1 MKVARTRIA
10 HIVADRTLKEGS
22 AQRLSRELAAYL
34 LTERRT
40 GELDS
45 LLRDIQH
52 DWAEAG
58 HVEVVAASA
67 FPLTATVRSDI
78 TRRVKTVYPN
88 AKQVTINEVRDPE
101 VIGGVRL
108 NLPDRQLDL
117 SVRHKLNTFKQLAS
131 QTNGQGKD

>member
-10 HIVADRTLKEGS
+10 SAIADRTLKQGVS
-22 AQRLSRELAAYL
+22 KRLSRELAAYL

-45 LLRDIQH
+45 LLRDVQH
-52 DWAEAG
+52 DWADAG
-58 HVEVVAASA
+58 HVEVIAASA
-67 FPLTATVRSDI
+67 FPLTAAVRGDI
-78 TRRVKTVYPN
+78 TKRVKALYPA
-88 AKQVTINEVRDPE
+88 AKQIIINETHDPA

-117 SVRHKLNTFKQLAS
+117 SIRTKLNRFKQLA
-131 QTNGQGKD
+131 TQGKD

>member
-10 HIVADRTLKEGS
+10 QAIADRTLQQGESKQLG
-22 AQRLSRELAAYL
+22 RELAAYL
-34 LTERRT
+34 LSEGRT

-58 HVEVVAASA
+58 HVEVIAASA
-67 FPLTATVRSDI
+67 FPLTETIRNDI
-78 TRRVKTVYPN
+78 TERVKTVYPQ
-88 AKQVTINEVRDPE
+88 AKEVIINETHDPE

-108 NLPDRQLDL
+108 SLPDRQLDL
-117 SVRHKLNTFKQLAS
+117 SVRSKLNKFKQLA
-131 QTNGQGKD
+131 TQGKD

>member
-10 HIVADRTLKEGS
+10 RAVADRTLRQGGS
-22 AQRLSRELAAYL
+22 KQLSRELAAYL
-34 LTERRT
+34 LSERRT

-58 HVEVVAASA
+58 HVEVIATSA
-67 FPLTATVRSDI
+67 FPLTAEVRADI
-78 TRRVKTVYPN
+78 TKRVKAAYPS
-88 AKQVTINEVRDPE
+88 AKEIIINEVRDPE

-117 SVRHKLNTFKQLAS
+117 SIRTKLNRFKQLA
-131 QTNGQGKD
+131 TQGKD